1 MTQHVLTAGLIL
13 LVLCLQLCPL
23 RARAEEALDEDAIAA
38 LLAKGKIVD
47 LPEGEIEIT
56 KPLASLKPWQ
66 KLAIRGQ
73 GRDRTVL
80 RLKNDLVDAQGNPL
94 PLIELKGTRD
104 KRFSIWDLR
113 DL

>member
-1 MTQHVLTAGLIL
+1 MTQHVLTAS
-13 LVLCLQLCPL
+13 LVLLALCLPVCPL
-23 RARAEEALDEDAIAA
+23 RALAEDVMDEDAIAA
-38 LLAKGKIVD
+38 LLAKGKIVN

-80 RLKNDLVDAQGNPL
+80 RLKNDLLDGQGNPL

-104 KRFSIWDLR
+104 KRFSI
-113 DL
+113 